1 MFLSLKLSCQVLAAI
16 TVVQASESSSE
27 TRDETT
33 LQDRFIRPRGLNA
46 TTTGNKL
53 TVTDPTSS
61 SNGPSISTHPL
72 QYVNL
77 DLSTSPVVQD
87 CVNGNG
93 SPVVQ
98 DCSCSTEQLA
108 AQAINDA
115 ITMVQAVK
123 GLWNDVLYLPILEK
137 FIGAPGYQSCQ
148 TSAASSWIDCEFL
161 RQKPGCKRLTRT
173 ATLANLAKVQKYQWL
188 PYDPRW
194 QSVYSGNLSVYCAT
208 GVPPQQPD
216 FTAECQQGGYF
227 GWVYT
232 SRSENV
238 CPP

>member
-16 TVVQASESSSE
+16 IVVQASDSFSE
-27 TRDETT
+27 TQGETA
-33 LQDRFIRPRGLNA
+33 LKDRLIRPRGLNA
-46 TTTGNKL
+46 TITGTKL

-61 SNGPSISTHPL
+61 SSIPTHPP
-72 QYVNL
+72 QYVKV

-87 CVNGNG
+87 CDNGPG

-115 ITMVQAVK
+115 VTMVQAVE
-123 GLWNDVLYLPILEK
+123 GLWKDVLYLPILEQ
-137 FIGAPGYQSCQ
+137 FMGTAGYQSCQ
-148 TSAASSWIDCEFL
+148 TSAASSWIDGEFL
-161 RQKPGCKRLTRT
+161 RQKPGCKRLPRT
-173 ATLANLAKVQKYQWL
+173 ATLANLAKVQEYQWL

-194 QSVYSGNLSVYCAT
+194 QSIYSGNLSVYCAT

-232 SRSENV
+232 SQSENV
-238 CPP
+238 CPL